1 MTTKFFQKILPPSF
15 STQFDHL
22 VSSTKFFHIICL
34 TISSYIFFFNPHLPP
49 NYTTKCFQTIFHR
62 KPILKMF
69 NKNFTSFTIHFTHK
83 FSSQFF
89 HPVFTPF
96 FCTFSTLF
104 TKSALGPLWS
114 SSRNVRIIIYLS
126 VPSQRVFFQ
135 ASYWPSDHMI
145 SSRRLIGNPP
155 PFFLSFLNLPNI

>member
-1 MTTKFFQKILPPSF
+1 
-15 STQFDHL
+15 
-22 VSSTKFFHIICL
+22 
-34 TISSYIFFFNPHLPP
+34 
-49 NYTTKCFQTIFHR
+49 
-62 KPILKMF
+62 MF

-126 VPSQRVFFQ
+126 VPSQRFFFQ

-145 SSRRLIGNPP
+145 SSRPLIGNPP
-155 PFFLSFLNLPNI
+155 PIFSFFFKFAKHLKHISHVACSCHMSVITWVDLEQNCFD